1 MPQEPDDEDEVT
13 KKSPI
18 DSLLVDLE
26 QIDVQDNEGFQA
38 CVLHHSRLQSLLGV
52 WLHASQMQL
61 SSEDDLVMDELR
73 QQLKLLLADQTHDK
87 YLRTVSVFRAGDYTA
102 EPEKI

>member
-1 MPQEPDDEDEVT
+1 MPQEPDDDDEIT
-13 KKSPI
+13 KRSRI

-26 QIDVQDNEGFQA
+26 NIEPQENEGFQA

-52 WLHASQMQL
+52 WLHAAQLNL
-61 SSEDDLVMDELR
+61 SSQDDLVMDELR

-87 YLRTVSVFRAGDYTA
+87 YLKTVSVFRAGDYA
-102 EPEKI
+102 EEQEKI